1 MVLIW
6 PDKLPRISSD
16 GEDVTND
23 TANSSSSSAAIV
35 GSALHD
41 GDVIVVIG
49 AVISTSD
56 SSQQSKKDVTSAI
69 SKCTVTT
76 TLPHQSADLSV
87 IATLHENSNGP
98 DGTYTIINEQ
108 NFQKHNDIFIYNPKE
123 AEVWN
128 TQYNQFQRR
137 QSNNECGAL
146 QRSLVYVSKSNSMFQ
161 ELASVLRNGSS
172 NRNEKQ
178 GNLTVQLQQQ
188 LNTLP
193 TKQHN
198 TSFSL
203 LLLHWNS
210 VTDDNPL
217 YQIPVLR
224 ALKSI
229 WKERRCSISSI
240 TLIIE
245 FAFGLLLGLYVLQYP
260 EKIIQNVCD
269 IKEYHDQL
277 FDDNLN
283 WLQAFPVGFK
293 LNVALTYQIG
303 KEVRR
308 ILFYH
313 KRICSF
319 IAATT
324 AAIFGEGAISVEQ
337 IATNFLQTMGI
348 LTTFLGSRF
357 FFAMVF
363 DATRLALLQI
373 HFLSEIFAQCLR
385 YEMSALKSFWLLFN
399 GKKRNILRK
408 RSDNLHY
415 DHMQL
420 LLGMVLFSTCLFV
433 FTTVLVYHWFFA
445 VTNFGAT
452 MICSISWSLFMGVE
466 GGVQCEKVILRRRM
480 KSRDNCSWKGDEV
493 QFAPVT
499 LSESINRLDT
509 SYVTC
514 IYNSTEST
522 ELQSSRDLLPNV
534 TIESEETCAM
544 KIIFPSESDISIIFA
559 ALVSFVV
566 SLTSRV
572 PTLVNRLL
580 FGSRCQSGAASLID
594 FANAL
599 ISGQG

>member
-16 GEDVTND
+16 GADVVD
-23 TANSSSSSAAIV
+23 DAISSPTSSAAAIV
-35 GSALHD
+35 GWALD
-41 GDVIVVIG
+41 DDVIVVIG
-49 AVISTSD
+49 AVISTTSD
-56 SSQQSKKDVTSAI
+56 SSSHHLKTDVTSAI
-69 SKCTVTT
+69 GKCTV
-76 TLPHQSADLSV
+76 QSTALSV
-87 IATLHENSNGP
+87 IATFHESSNGG
-98 DGTYTIINEQ
+98 DGAYTNINEQ

-137 QSNNECGAL
+137 QSNNNEFGAL
-146 QRSLVYVSKSNSMFQ
+146 QNSLVYVSKSNAMFQ
-161 ELASVLRNGSS
+161 ELASVLKNGSS
-172 NRNEKQ
+172 NRNDKQ
-178 GNLTVQLQQQ
+178 GNLIMQQKV
-188 LNTLP
+188 NTLP
-193 TKQHN
+193 RQ
-198 TSFSL
+198 FSL

-210 VTDDNPL
+210 VTDDNPF

-224 ALKSI
+224 ALNSI

-240 TLIIE
+240 TLIID
-245 FAFGLLLGLYVLQYP
+245 FVFGLLIGLYLLQYP
-260 EKIIQNVCD
+260 AKIIQNVCE
-269 IKEYHDQL
+269 IKAYHDQL
-277 FDDNLN
+277 FNDNLN

-293 LNVALTYQIG
+293 LNVALTHQIG

-313 KRICSF
+313 KMLYSVIS
-319 IAATT
+319 AAT

-337 IATNFLQTMGI
+337 IATNFLQTIGI

-357 FFAMVF
+357 FFAMMF
-363 DATRLALLQI
+363 DVTRLTLLQI
-373 HFLSEIFAQCLR
+373 HFLSEMFAQCLR

-399 GKKRNILRK
+399 GKKRNILRN

-452 MICSISWSLFMGVE
+452 MICSISWSLFMSVE
-466 GGVQCEKVILRRRM
+466 GCVQCEKVILRRRM
-480 KSRDNCSWKGDEV
+480 KSRDNCNWKGDEV
-493 QFAPVT
+493 QFAPAT
-499 LSESINRLDT
+499 LSENISKSDM
-509 SYVTC
+509 SYLPC
-514 IYNSTEST
+514 IYNSTEFT

-594 FANAL
+594 FTNAL
-599 ISGQG
+599 IRGAKIK

>member
-16 GEDVTND
+16 GADVTND
-23 TANSSSSSAAIV
+23 TTSSSSSAAIV
-35 GSALHD
+35 GWALD
-41 GDVIVVIG
+41 DDDVIVVVG
-49 AVISTSD
+49 AVISSSD
-56 SSQQSKKDVTSAI
+56 SSPHQLKKDVTSAI
-69 SKCTVTT
+69 GNFTVTT
-76 TLPHQSADLSV
+76 TSSNQSADLSV
-87 IATLHENSNGP
+87 IAT
-98 DGTYTIINEQ
+98 DEQ

-137 QSNNECGAL
+137 QSNNNEFGTL
-146 QRSLVYVSKSNSMFQ
+146 QNSLVYVSKSNAMFQ
-161 ELASVLRNGSS
+161 ELASVLNNGSI
-172 NRNEKQ
+172 NKNEKE
-178 GNLTVQLQQQ
+178 GNLIVQQQ
-188 LNTLP
+188 QQQQQRMNTIP
-193 TKQHN
+193 TQQN
-198 TSFSL
+198 STSCSL

-210 VTDDNPL
+210 VADDSPF
-217 YQIPVLR
+217 YRIPVLR
-224 ALKSI
+224 ALNSI
-229 WKERRCSISSI
+229 RRKGRCSISSI
-240 TLIIE
+240 TLIID
-245 FAFGLLLGLYVLQYP
+245 FVFGLLIGLYVLQYP
-260 EKIIQNVCD
+260 EKIMQHVCD

-277 FDDNLN
+277 FNDNLN

-293 LNVALTYQIG
+293 LNVALTHQIG

-313 KRICSF
+313 ERLYSF
-319 IAATT
+319 IAAT
-324 AAIFGEGAISVEQ
+324 ASVIFGEGAISVEH
-337 IATNFLQTMGI
+337 IATNFLQIIGI

-357 FFAMVF
+357 FFAMMF
-363 DATRLALLQI
+363 DITRLALIQI

-399 GKKRNILRK
+399 GKKRNILRN

-420 LLGMVLFSTCLFV
+420 LLGMVLFSSCLFV

-452 MICSISWSLFMGVE
+452 MICSISWSLFMVME
-466 GGVQCEKVILRRRM
+466 GGVQCEKVISRRRM

-493 QFAPVT
+493 QFSPVT
-499 LSESINRLDT
+499 LSESISKLDT

-514 IYNSTEST
+514 FYNSTECT
-522 ELQSSRDLLPNV
+522 KLQSSRDLLPNV
-534 TIESEETCAM
+534 TIESEETCTM

-566 SLTSRV
+566 SFISRV

-594 FANAL
+594 FTDAL